1 MSNAIS
7 ILYKSEGGVAKVKKI
22 IIILCVLM
30 VFGLSL
36 FRNQAVVPSHTMTNS
51 EITQPDLSFAVLGD
65 VHGNNNSLEK
75 AIYDLYNI
83 NPKMNALIL
92 NGDTV
97 DQGINEQYAALKW
110 NLFKNKSLL
119 PQTIIKNIGN
129 HEFFNYDIDK
139 NTSQDVKTFISRY
152 LEFAGEEKIYHDRWI
167 NGYHFISLGSED
179 GNSNTLDSIRAYIS
193 VEQQTWLKDKL
204 AENYQ
209 SGKPIFVFLHQPIN
223 SNANNGWVGSDQ
235 SDSIKK
241 NLAQYPE
248 VILFNSHT
256 HADLT
261 DKSVVLN
268 QPYTKVHTGAVHYT
282 IVQHAQDQG
291 RTREPLIKGLYIE
304 VYGNKVVVKGRDLK
318 EKSWLFTKVI
328 PD

>member
-1 MSNAIS
+1 M
-7 ILYKSEGGVAKVKKI
+7 L
-22 IIILCVLM
+22 
-30 VFGLSL
+30 FGLSL
-36 FRNQAVVPSHTMTNS
+36 FQNHDIISSHTMNNS
-51 EITQPDLSFAVLGD
+51 EITQADLSFAVLGD
-65 VHGNNNSLEK
+65 VHGNNDSLQK
-75 AIYDLYNI
+75 AIYDLYSI

-97 DQGINEQYAALKW
+97 DQGITEQYAALKRT
-110 NLFKNKSLL
+110 LSKNRSLL
-119 PQTIIKNIGN
+119 PKTIIRNIGN
-129 HEFFNYDIDK
+129 HEFFNYNIEK

-152 LEFAGEEKIYHDRWI
+152 LEFAGEEKVYHDRWI

-179 GNSNTLDSIRAYIS
+179 GNSYTLDSIRAYIS

-204 AENYQ
+204 AKNYL
-209 SGKPIFVFLHQPIN
+209 SGKPMFVFLHQPFN
-223 SNANNGWVGSDQ
+223 SNPNNGWVESDQ
-235 SDSIKK
+235 SDNLKK
-241 NLAQYPE
+241 ILAQYPE

-282 IVQHAQDQG
+282 IVQHAQGQG

-304 VYGNKVVVKGRDLK
+304 VYGNTVVVKGRDLK
-318 EKSWLFTKVI
+318 EKSWLFTEVI
-328 PD
+328 SN